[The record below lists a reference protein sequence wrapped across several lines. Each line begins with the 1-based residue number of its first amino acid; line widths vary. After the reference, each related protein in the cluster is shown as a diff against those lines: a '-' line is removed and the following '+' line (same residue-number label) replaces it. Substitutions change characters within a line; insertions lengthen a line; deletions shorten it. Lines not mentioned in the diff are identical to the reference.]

1 MKVLRISYRIGT
13 EDKTIDYTAGEVAP
27 LVERLLGAEG
37 LSTSTVSLI
46 LRLVSTLEE
55 LSQHQ
60 EQGFVMHSIEW
71 RPDPSKEE

>member
-1 MKVLRISYRIGT
+1 MNAPQVLRISYRIGT

-37 LSTSTVSLI
+37 LSTSTVSLV

-60 EQGFVMHSIEW
+60 EQGFMVHSIEW
-71 RPDPSKEE
+71 RPE

>member
-1 MKVLRISYRIGT
+1 MKVLRIYYRTGT
-13 EDKTIDYTAGEVAP
+13 EDKTIDYTAGELAP
-27 LVERLLGAEG
+27 VVERLLGAEG

-71 RPDPSKEE
+71 RPDADRT

>member
-1 MKVLRISYRIGT
+1 MILRISYRIGN

-37 LSTSTVSLI
+37 LSTATVSLI

-60 EQGFVMHSIEW
+60 EQGFMMHSIEW

>member
-1 MKVLRISYRIGT
+1 VILRISYRIGT
-13 EDKTIDYTAGEVAP
+13 EDKTVDYTAGEVAP
-27 LVERLLGAEG
+27 LVARLRGAEG
-37 LSTSTVSLI
+37 LSMATVSLI

-71 RPDPSKEE
+71 RPE

>member
-1 MKVLRISYRIGT
+1 MILRISYRIGT

-37 LSTSTVSLI
+37 LSTSTVSLV
-46 LRLVSTLEE
+46 LRLISTFEE
-55 LSQHQ
+55 LSFHE

-71 RPDPSKEE
+71 RPDADRT

>member
-1 MKVLRISYRIGT
+1 MKVLRISYRTGT
-13 EDKTIDYTAGEVAP
+13 EDKTIDYTAGELAP
-27 LVERLLGAEG
+27 VVERLLGAEG

-60 EQGFVMHSIEW
+60 EQGFAVRSIEW